1 MYDIDYKNICL
12 KIYNYLDR
20 YSIKGNEKKKFIKDV
35 CGISISSLYYWLIE
49 DKINKKENNYIKN
62 NIDVERYTNKKITI
76 VIEQYIIFLFNINIV
91 NIKQIKK
98 KIKNK
103 LSISLSYRDI
113 LSVFK
118 LNNLVSNEQK
128 LKVNIDKC
136 IIDNITKNNL
146 LTAKEIIDI
155 IYNKFKTTRS
165 TTYIYNVLS
174 LNEITYKKT
183 KINSNPYEIEE
194 QKDQIKKI
202 YKEIKEVQINNII
215 SVDEISICHFEQ
227 RKKGWSKKGDECI
240 IDLQNIKGKLKH
252 KRYSVLM
259 ATSNNKIINYTI
271 VEKGVK
277 SDTFNKFMNKLNILD
292 KEKKNVYFMD
302 NASIHTSK
310 TFNTL
315 KDKLN
320 LNVIYNAPYHSEFN
334 PIEYAFSLL
343 RKKIESNINNSK
355 ENIIKIINI
364 FNKNISSIYLE
375 KIFNHS
381 FELMEKFLGLTIQN
395 IKK

>member
-12 KIYNYLDR
+12 KIYNYLDK

-49 DKINKKENNYIKN
+49 DKINKKEDNYIKN

-155 IYNKFKTTRS
+155 I
-165 TTYIYNVLS
+165 
-174 LNEITYKKT
+174 
-183 KINSNPYEIEE
+183 
-194 QKDQIKKI
+194 
-202 YKEIKEVQINNII
+202 
-215 SVDEISICHFEQ
+215 
-227 RKKGWSKKGDECI
+227 
-240 IDLQNIKGKLKH
+240 
-252 KRYSVLM
+252 
-259 ATSNNKIINYTI
+259 
-271 VEKGVK
+271 
-277 SDTFNKFMNKLNILD
+277 
-292 KEKKNVYFMD
+292 
-302 NASIHTSK
+302 
-310 TFNTL
+310 
-315 KDKLN
+315 
-320 LNVIYNAPYHSEFN
+320 
-334 PIEYAFSLL
+334 
-343 RKKIESNINNSK
+343 
-355 ENIIKIINI
+355 
-364 FNKNISSIYLE
+364 
-375 KIFNHS
+375 
-381 FELMEKFLGLTIQN
+381 
-395 IKK
+395 

>member
-155 IYNKFKTTRS
+155 IYNKFKTKRS